1 MIVTRLVWI
10 PMQGI
15 KPPFSIVNAVRM
27 DMEFSHLCGSCGNCG
42 NSMHD
47 CVCDIAG
54 YQDDYMPTDAEC
66 AQGEINSIYAYISKE
81 RELFDTHSDEWLDP
95 QCEAYHMNIEHAYER
110 IDHLYNVIG
119 CKIPF

>member
-42 NSMHD
+42 NSMYD

-66 AQGEINSIYAYISKE
+66 AWGEINDINKYIANNDQIM
-81 RELFDTHSDEWLDP
+81 LDIGDDWSDHQW
-95 QCEAYHMNIEHAYER
+95 EAYHMNKEHAQER
-110 IDHLYNVIG
+110 IAYLRTVIG
-119 CKIPF
+119 CNIPF